1 MSWSGPMSSLFSR
14 AGSRLFLSLTEDS
27 ALTGPTAFLR
37 TWQKCPS
44 LALETLLGEE
54 SGEPAVFVATAS
66 RKPSSEIQKSYFIED
81 ACSLHCGLNFSG
93 SLSSVIF
100 LTSFAKWYLLRLV
113 FRRSKNAYLC
123 IHVVLRFTEPIPSNY
138 FWFKLRSKLFATL
151 RFAKYQKFVRT
162 NFRKTF
168 RKSLEEPRRV
178 SCHRSFAK
186 TVS

>member
-54 SGEPAVFVATAS
+54 SGEPVVFVATAS
-66 RKPSSEIQKSYFIED
+66 QKPSSEIQKSYFIED
-81 ACSLHCGLNFSG
+81 ACSLHCGLHFLG
-93 SLSSVIF
+93 SSLSVIF
-100 LTSFAKWYLLRLV
+100 LTSFAKWYLLRFIFQIHPSMSYYDLY
-113 FRRSKNAYLC
+113 NLC
-123 IHVVLRFTEPIPSNY
+123 HQTTSDLSFALNY
-138 FWFKLRSKLFATL
+138 SQLCVSR
-151 RFAKYQKFVRT
+151 YQKFVQT
-162 NFRKTF
+162 NFRKAF
-168 RKSLEEPRRV
+168 RKSFKESRQV
-178 SCHRSFAK
+178 SCHGSFAK